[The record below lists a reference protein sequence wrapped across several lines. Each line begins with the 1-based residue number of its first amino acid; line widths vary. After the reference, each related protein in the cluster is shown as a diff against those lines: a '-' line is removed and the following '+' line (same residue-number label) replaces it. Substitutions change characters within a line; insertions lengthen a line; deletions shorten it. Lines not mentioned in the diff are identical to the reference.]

1 MRGRGAASMTL
12 EILHGTLMLFGRR
25 TRRKRA
31 EVAAA
36 AGLRVDFARIEPIAA
51 RLELADHR
59 RLPRAACALRMLR
72 FAARRCV
79 RVAIVNLRRWF
90 RCFANHGEAAKV
102 PAHFACLR

>member
-1 MRGRGAASMTL
+1 MCGRGAASMTL

-36 AGLRVDFARIEPIAA
+36 AGLRVDFARIEPIAP

-59 RLPRAACALRMLR
+59 RRPRAARARRMLR
-72 FAARRCV
+72 FAARGCGL
-79 RVAIVNLRRWF
+79 VAIVNLRRWS
-90 RCFANHGEAAKV
+90 RPFANHEG
-102 PAHFACLR
+102 PAQV